1 MNRLSAFAQR
11 RKQSRDQLIYTALA
25 VALAACSAGSSAAE
39 SAADLEQR
47 FMDGWREGKIET
59 IYRLNPHLSDAAID
73 AEVKGTSLVLSGE
86 VDEEIDR
93 ELAEAIARGV
103 DGIGSVDNRIVVVPA
118 KPQPAAEAAAAQ
130 PDLKQTLQDITTTTL
145 VKGKLL
151 RSPHI
156 AGLDI
161 NVDTVNGQVT
171 LEGEVASSAAKDLAW
186 RLAKN
191 THGVVAVENRLTVR
205 PENTEGSDS

>member
-1 MNRLSAFAQR
+1 MNRSSTISKR
-11 RKQSRDQLIYTALA
+11 RHRFRDRLACTVLA
-25 VALAACSAGSSAAE
+25 VGPSLCSAGNMAGE
-39 SAADLEQR
+39 QTTELEQR

-59 IYRLNPHLSDAAID
+59 IYRLNPHLNDAAID
-73 AEVKGTSLVLSGE
+73 AEVKGTSLVLTGE

-103 DGIGSVDNRIVVVPA
+103 DGIGTVDNRIVVVPA
-118 KPQPAAEAAAAQ
+118 KPEPAAETAAAK

-156 AGLDI
+156 SGMEI

-191 THGVVAVENRLTVR
+191 THGVVAVDNRLTVR

>member
-1 MNRLSAFAQR
+1 MKMLSVIARR
-11 RKQSRDQLIYTALA
+11 RKQSREQLVYMALA
-25 VALAACSAGSSAAE
+25 VGLAVCSANSSASELA
-39 SAADLEQR
+39 SDLEQR

-59 IYRLNPHLSDAAID
+59 IFLLNPHLKSSAID

-86 VDEEIDR
+86 VDEAIDR
-93 ELAEAIARGV
+93 DLAEAIARGV
-103 DGIGSVDNRIVVVPA
+103 EGVGSVDNRIVIVPE
-118 KPQPAAEAAAAQ
+118 KPQPAAQDGSEKT
-130 PDLKQTLQDITTTTL
+130 DLKQRLQDLTTTTL

-161 NVDTVNGQVT
+161 NVDTVNGLVT
-171 LEGEVASSAAKDLAW
+171 LEGEVTSGAAKDLAW

-191 THGVVAVENRLTVR
+191 TQGVVSVENHLLVR
-205 PENTEGSDS
+205 PEIAGGAES